1 MKSILCTLVLCMFM
15 GGGRISVFGKTVRP
29 AAESGCSASPAGSE
43 KISKQRARAYR
54 KKQTVWQKAQA
65 EREAALRE
73 ARIERDKA
81 MRERQMALRE
91 AQLEREAAL
100 REARIERDKAMRER
114 QMALRE
120 AQLEREAALRE
131 ARIERDK
138 AMRERQMA
146 LREAR
151 IEREAAMREACA
163 ERRKDLDVALRKQRK
178 VLQKTAAKQKKGVTQ
193 GRAGPATGMGALGN
207 DRSEA
212 ADDFS
217 SAEIR
222 VWRPH
227 APAAVGLP
235 GGRIRP
241 YTSDFVVPRFSRVAF
256 LALRPFVLPVGNGA
270 GANSGRAVGIAFP
283 DIRIV
288 RVAVVSG
295 ALPHRRFEIF
305 VIFVRCGPGIEAVSG
320 IRGSGRRPAGSR
332 PQRPGG
338 SSPLIAC
345 LFIITE
351 IR

>member
-1 MKSILCTLVLCMFM
+1 
-15 GGGRISVFGKTVRP
+15 
-29 AAESGCSASPAGSE
+29 
-43 KISKQRARAYR
+43 
-54 KKQTVWQKAQA
+54 
-65 EREAALRE
+65 
-73 ARIERDKA
+73 
-81 MRERQMALRE
+81 
-91 AQLEREAAL
+91 
-100 REARIERDKAMRER
+100 
-114 QMALRE
+114 
-120 AQLEREAALRE
+120 
-131 ARIERDK
+131 
-138 AMRERQMA
+138 
-146 LREAR
+146 
-151 IEREAAMREACA
+151 
-163 ERRKDLDVALRKQRK
+163 
-178 VLQKTAAKQKKGVTQ
+178 
-193 GRAGPATGMGALGN
+193 MGALGN

-305 VIFVRCGPGIEAVSG
+305 TIFVIVRSI
-320 IRGSGRRPAGSR
+320 
-332 PQRPGG
+332 
-338 SSPLIAC
+338 
-345 LFIITE
+345 LFDYQCII
-351 IR
+351 

>member
-1 MKSILCTLVLCMFM
+1 MFM

-54 KKQTVWQKAQA
+54 KKQAVWQKAQA

-73 ARIERDKA
+73 AQIERDKA

-131 ARIERDK
+131 AQIERDK
-138 AMRERQMA
+138 AMR
-146 LREAR
+146 
-151 IEREAAMREACA
+151 
-163 ERRKDLDVALRKQRK
+163 
-178 VLQKTAAKQKKGVTQ
+178 

-217 SAEIR
+217 STEILVGCPR
-222 VWRPH
+222 GPV
-227 APAAVGLP
+227 AVGYA
-235 GGRIRP
+235 GSRIRP
-241 YTSDFVVPRFSRVAF
+241 YTLRF
-256 LALRPFVLPVGNGA
+256 
-270 GANSGRAVGIAFP
+270 
-283 DIRIV
+283 
-288 RVAVVSG
+288 
-295 ALPHRRFEIF
+295 
-305 VIFVRCGPGIEAVSG
+305 RCSAVSSSG
-320 IRGSGRRPAGSR
+320 FPCAPAFRFTGRKCRGS
-332 PQRPGG
+332 
-338 SSPLIAC
+338 
-345 LFIITE
+345 E
-351 IR
+351 

>member
-100 REARIERDKAMRER
+100 REA
-114 QMALRE
+114 Q
-120 AQLEREAALRE
+120 
-131 ARIERDK
+131 IERDK

-178 VLQKTAAKQKKGVTQ
+178 VLQKTAAKQK
-193 GRAGPATGMGALGN
+193 RA
-207 DRSEA
+207 
-212 ADDFS
+212 
-217 SAEIR
+217 
-222 VWRPH
+222 
-227 APAAVGLP
+227 
-235 GGRIRP
+235 
-241 YTSDFVVPRFSRVAF
+241 
-256 LALRPFVLPVGNGA
+256 
-270 GANSGRAVGIAFP
+270 
-283 DIRIV
+283 
-288 RVAVVSG
+288 
-295 ALPHRRFEIF
+295 
-305 VIFVRCGPGIEAVSG
+305 
-320 IRGSGRRPAGSR
+320 
-332 PQRPGG
+332 
-338 SSPLIAC
+338 
-345 LFIITE
+345 
-351 IR
+351 

>member
-54 KKQTVWQKAQA
+54 KKQAVWQKAQA

-73 ARIERDKA
+73 A
-81 MRERQMALRE
+81 Q
-91 AQLEREAAL
+91 
-100 REARIERDKAMRER
+100 IERDKAMRER

-163 ERRKDLDVALRKQRK
+163 ERRKSLPGRCLAK
-178 VLQKTAAKQKKGVTQ
+178 AAESPAKDSCKAEKGVTQ
-193 GRAGPATGMGALGN
+193 GRAGPATGMGAFRKRPNRRRLTILH
-207 DRSEA
+207 RQEM
-212 ADDFS
+212 
-217 SAEIR
+217 R
-222 VWRPH
+222 VGCPRGPV
-227 APAAVGLP
+227 AVGYAGEPDKAVYFGFRCSAVFYQWL
-235 GGRIRP
+235 
-241 YTSDFVVPRFSRVAF
+241 S
-256 LALRPFVLPVGNGA
+256 LRSGPSVLPVGNGA

-288 RVAVVSG
+288 RVA
-295 ALPHRRFEIF
+295 
-305 VIFVRCGPGIEAVSG
+305 RCF
-320 IRGSGRRPAGSR
+320 GSPAA
-332 PQRPGG
+332 
-338 SSPLIAC
+338 SPL
-345 LFIITE
+345 
-351 IR
+351 